1 MSYSILKKP
10 VALAGMDP
18 LTCISRGGTP
28 MPTPV
33 PWGYGIDVDCQL
45 PGEPP
50 QAAQCRSYGGM
61 WYRELG
67 LCIPGMIPGGIPSFP
82 ATPYAPAPPANPYDQ
97 VAAQVC
103 TATGGHYAGGICNY
117 PQLGVT
123 RTRSQLV
130 DSEYDPPAG
139 WTPPAGGC
147 PQGQVGWPPVCVPVP
162 NTLPSI
168 PTTPAAC
175 PAGTVWD
182 AASGKCIA
190 PAQLPPPGESESEKQ
205 VAPAAPA
212 EEKKLPSWVL
222 PAVAGGAAFVILAA
236 LAMRRP
242 REMRANAG
250 EPSARLSRLLER
262 ARRASLVAHR
272 PPPRLSKEQL
282 AELHSRAG
290 LAHSEA
296 ATQAWGEG
304 LADIARRHEAA
315 WERHGKR
322 GQKLRDLYYSE
333 HSVPMPWERNACRMR
348 RNPPVELSYDDP
360 IETTR
365 SLQGKRL
372 EYEAGELAALAAAIE
387 ERTAPDYHKSFRL
400 FRQSAAK
407 WRSAA
412 EYAETES
419 AMKYRLGAAA
429 AADARAEQARNHV
442 ESALHRS
449 WMVNGRRSMRARRN
463 PAVELS
469 YADLN
474 VFQRYWWGQWDPL
487 YAVLSRRGNSVGWVW
502 VDASEEELE
511 RLTDVANEIIEKS
524 DDKGEVR
531 TAKAFLKRQK

>member
-18 LTCISRGGTP
+18 IACLSRGGMP

-33 PWGYGIDVDCQL
+33 PWGGVDIDCQL

-50 QAAQCRSYGGM
+50 QAASCRSYGGM

-67 LCIPGMIPGGIPSFP
+67 LCVPGTIPGGIPSFP
-82 ATPYAPAPPANPYDQ
+82 ATPYAPAPPTNPYDQ

-103 TATGGHYAGGICNY
+103 TATGGRYAGGICNY

-130 DSEYDPPAG
+130 DSEYEPPAG

-147 PQGQVGWPPVCVPVP
+147 PQGQIGWPPVCVPVP

-168 PTTPAAC
+168 PTTPGSC
-175 PAGTVWD
+175 PAGTTWD

-236 LAMRRP
+236 LVASQRRS
-242 REMRANAG
+242 MRANERLTYKVELANKIIGGRAVGNLWGVGEYIDGRRRNWAMAPQEDEQRARDFARMANERSGRMTANASVFGGPTYLSAKDRREAG
-250 EPSARLSRLLER
+250 KLLCKDAKGVITSAESKRLHELLER
-262 ARRASLVAHR
+262 SMRSKRTHTRARR
-272 PPPRLSKEQL
+272 
-282 AELHSRAG
+282 
-290 LAHSEA
+290 
-296 ATQAWGEG
+296 
-304 LADIARRHEAA
+304 
-315 WERHGKR
+315 
-322 GQKLRDLYYSE
+322 
-333 HSVPMPWERNACRMR
+333 MR
-348 RNPPVELSYDDP
+348 QNPPVELSY
-360 IETTR
+360 
-365 SLQGKRL
+365 
-372 EYEAGELAALAAAIE
+372 
-387 ERTAPDYHKSFRL
+387 
-400 FRQSAAK
+400 
-407 WRSAA
+407 
-412 EYAETES
+412 
-419 AMKYRLGAAA
+419 
-429 AADARAEQARNHV
+429 V
-442 ESALHRS
+442 
-449 WMVNGRRSMRARRN
+449 
-463 PAVELS
+463 
-469 YADLN
+469 DLN

-487 YAVLSRRGNSVGWVW
+487 YAVLSRRGNSVGWVT

-511 RLTDVANEIIEKS
+511 RLSDVANEIIGKS
-524 DDKGEVR
+524 RDSGEVR